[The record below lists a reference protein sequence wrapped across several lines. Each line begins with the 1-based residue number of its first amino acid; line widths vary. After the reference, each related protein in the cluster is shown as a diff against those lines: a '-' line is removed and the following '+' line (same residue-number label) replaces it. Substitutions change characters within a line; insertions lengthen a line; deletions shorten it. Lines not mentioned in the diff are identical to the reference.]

1 MTSEFQH
8 LLAESDPIARFIGIA
23 VVVGIWIIGM
33 IAQAVKKQQ
42 ENKTSPPA
50 PKRPPEL
57 AEGIRNR
64 LPPVLNRPSPASKQ
78 KRQTP
83 PKQKL
88 RPNWQ
93 AIAAPP
99 PVPQTA
105 PPQSV
110 VKATPVEV
118 STFKQAPLAPQDQ
131 QPTKKPAFVDASAVR
146 RWLKPQTLQQQF
158 ILTELLQKPKCLR
171 DEA

>member
-1 MTSEFQH
+1 MIADFQH
-8 LLAESDPIARFIGIA
+8 LLAESDPAARFIGIA
-23 VVVGIWIIGM
+23 VVVVIWIIGM

-42 ENKTSPPA
+42 ETKSAPPL
-50 PKRPPEL
+50 PKPPPEL

-64 LPPVLNRPSPASKQ
+64 LPPVLNRPPRAPKQ
-78 KRQTP
+78 KRLTP
-83 PKQKL
+83 QKQKG

-99 PVPQTA
+99 PVPQEVRLQ
-105 PPQSV
+105 PV
-110 VKATPVEV
+110 VQAIEGHVAA
-118 STFKQAPLAPQDQ
+118 FKQAPPSPQDQ
-131 QPTKKPAFVDASAVR
+131 PAVKKPFVDAAAVR

-171 DEA
+171 EDDH